1 MSDLLQ
7 TDYVP
12 PKARFRRMVI
22 SSGFFLLGR
31 GLQSATR
38 FDKDLHKECAD
49 WPQGFRIAMQVLP
62 NGPSLLMEKQGK
74 RLKYKGLKTD
84 PNADLLI
91 EIKNT
96 ATAFRMIMAQ
106 IGAHHVY
113 AEHKIGVVGNI
124 ADSMR
129 FIRLVNKVEGYLFF
143 GPLNK
148 KILKKRPKNDR
159 RQVLNS
165 LHVYFLG
172 IPFGI

>member
-1 MSDLLQ
+1 MSDLHQ
-7 TDYVP
+7 SDYVP
-12 PKARFRRMVI
+12 SKARFRRMLI
-22 SSGFFLLGR
+22 KAGFFLLGR

-38 FDKDLHKECAD
+38 FDKDLHNDCAD

-62 NGPSLLMEKQGK
+62 GGPALLMEKKGK
-74 RLKYKGLKTD
+74 RLKFKGLKTD
-84 PNADLLI
+84 PDADLLI

-96 ATAFRMIMAQ
+96 ATAFRMITAQ

-148 KILKKRPKNDR
+148 KILKKQPKNNL
-159 RQVLNS
+159 RQMVNT